1 MKTKSF
7 NGKALITENILIIIV
22 LAMVIV
28 VSILKPNFLTMN
40 NFSNISVNTAIRFII
55 ALGISGCLITRGND
69 LSAGRTVG
77 LAGCIAG
84 TLLQKPDY
92 GDRFFPNLPELPILL
107 VLLIVIVVC
116 SIFGLIN
123 GCVISFWQVP
133 PFIATLGMQ
142 TIVYGICLVYTK
154 SLPLGG
160 YRRDYTAIASG
171 KFLGIPYLFFIAF
184 FIGLFMWFLY
194 NKTRHGKYMYAMA
207 SSS

>member
-92 GDRFFPNLPELPILL
+92 
-107 VLLIVIVVC
+107 
-116 SIFGLIN
+116 
-123 GCVISFWQVP
+123 
-133 PFIATLGMQ
+133 
-142 TIVYGICLVYTK
+142 
-154 SLPLGG
+154 
-160 YRRDYTAIASG
+160 
-171 KFLGIPYLFFIAF
+171 
-184 FIGLFMWFLY
+184 
-194 NKTRHGKYMYAMA
+194 
-207 SSS
+207 